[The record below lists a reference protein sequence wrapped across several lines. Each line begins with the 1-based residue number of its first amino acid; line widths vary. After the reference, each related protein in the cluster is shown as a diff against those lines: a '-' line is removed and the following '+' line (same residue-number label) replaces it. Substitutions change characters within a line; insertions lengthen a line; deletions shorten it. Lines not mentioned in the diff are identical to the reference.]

1 MVLTFDSRS
10 FPGNGLLVMV
20 VTNPPASL
28 CFSQQQYTMIFKV
41 IVINV
46 ACVAGAKG
54 RMGIKAQ
61 NGWGR
66 ARSPLLSPSPFDSF
80 HEGKYQ
86 RAYSHVKSS
95 LFLIP
100 KSRYQK
106 VIQLQLKKK
115 KYYIFIIDN
124 CSETKIGSPKQK
136 ELTNTTKT
144 FKREMSKFHVDNQ
157 K

>member
-1 MVLTFDSRS
+1 
-10 FPGNGLLVMV
+10 MV
-20 VTNPPASL
+20 VTNPPGAL

-41 IVINV
+41 IVINM

-61 NGWGR
+61 IGG
-66 ARSPLLSPSPFDSF
+66 AGQGAPLLSPSPFDSF

-106 VIQLQLKKK
+106 IIQLQLKKK
-115 KYYIFIIDN
+115 KYITY
-124 CSETKIGSPKQK
+124 
-136 ELTNTTKT
+136 L
-144 FKREMSKFHVDNQ
+144 
-157 K
+157 

>member
-1 MVLTFDSRS
+1 
-10 FPGNGLLVMV
+10 MV
-20 VTNPPASL
+20 VTNPPGTL

-66 ARSPLLSPSPFDSF
+66 ARIPLLSPSPFDSF

-106 VIQLQLKKK
+106 NNTATIKKEK

-124 CSETKIGSPKQK
+124 CSETKVGSPKQK
-136 ELTNTTKT
+136 ELTNTKILQ
-144 FKREMSKFHVDNQ
+144 KHLREKCQNCTLTTRNKGDAG
-157 K
+157 

>member
-10 FPGNGLLVMV
+10 VVSLVPMV
-20 VTNPPASL
+20 VTTPPGAL

-46 ACVAGAKG
+46 ACVTGAKG

-106 VIQLQLKKK
+106 IIQLQLKKK
-115 KYYIFIIDN
+115 KYYIFIID
-124 CSETKIGSPKQK
+124 SETKIGSRKQK